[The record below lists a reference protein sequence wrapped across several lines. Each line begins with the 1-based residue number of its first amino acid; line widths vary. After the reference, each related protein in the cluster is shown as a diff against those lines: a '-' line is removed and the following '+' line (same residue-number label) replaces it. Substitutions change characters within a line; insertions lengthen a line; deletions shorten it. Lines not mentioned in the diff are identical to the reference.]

1 MTTEDVDV
9 RHHRQLDYDD
19 KEQQSRGF
27 RCRRPASGRA
37 LEFAWCVISAVT
49 ASSAAKST

>member
-27 RCRRPASGRA
+27 SLRRPASGR
-37 LEFAWCVISAVT
+37 LWSSLCVISAVT